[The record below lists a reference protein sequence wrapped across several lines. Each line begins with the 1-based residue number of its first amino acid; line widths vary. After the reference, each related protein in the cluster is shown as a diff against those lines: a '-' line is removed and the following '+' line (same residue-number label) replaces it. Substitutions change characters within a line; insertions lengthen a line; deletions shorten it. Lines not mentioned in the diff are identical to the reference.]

1 MSTIDLSRYQQ
12 DVCADQPC
20 GPDLL
25 YDAEYVQLT
34 QIMQGTPEVEYGD
47 MRVDAAD
54 PDWKSAEALS
64 LKLLARTRDLR
75 LAVWL
80 TRALVGQHGYDGLDD
95 GLALIEDYIER
106 YWDHVHPILD
116 PEDDD
121 PTERLNTI
129 VALDDMDGLLGQVRL
144 AALARSAAYGAVCLR
159 DIDLATGELPAR
171 ADDTPRKM
179 AAIDAV
185 FHAVPFIDL
194 EAVAD
199 TIERSCERLEHIE
212 AVLGR
217 HLDRVNA
224 AGLQRLPKTLRH
236 AARLVRDQLRRHP
249 GAPRAPLERGAD
261 TGAVPAGDDSGPTA
275 RASGDIK
282 SRDDVARQIDRIC
295 EYYALEEPGSPVPI
309 LLQRAKRLINMNFIE
324 LMSELSPQGL
334 AETCFLFG
342 VSPGASNSDSADEEA
357 FSINE
362 RSYPDA

>member
-1 MSTIDLSRYQQ
+1 MSTIDLSRYLQ

-25 YDAEYVQLT
+25 YDAEYVHLT
-34 QIMQGTPEVEYGD
+34 QIMQGTPEVEYGE

-54 PDWKSAEALS
+54 PDWKSAEALA

-80 TRALVGQHGYDGLDD
+80 TRAWVGQHGYAGLDD
-95 GLALIEDYIER
+95 GLALVGDYIER
-106 YWDHVHPILD
+106 YWDHVHPALD
-116 PEDDD
+116 PEDGD

-129 VALDDMDGLLGQVRL
+129 MALDDMEGLLGQVRV
-144 AALARSAAYGAVCLR
+144 AALARSAVHGPVSLR

-171 ADDTPRKM
+171 ADEQPRKM
-179 AAIDAV
+179 AAIEAV
-185 FHAVPFIDL
+185 FQAVPFIDL
-194 EAVAD
+194 AGVVDA
-199 TIERSCERLEHIE
+199 IERSCERLERIE
-212 AVLGR
+212 AILSE
-217 HLDRVNA
+217 HLERVSA
-224 AGLQRLPKTLRH
+224 AGLQCLPRTLRH
-236 AARLVRDQLRRHP
+236 AARLMRDQLRRHP
-249 GAPRAPLERGAD
+249 DAPRAPIEQSAD
-261 TGAVPAGDDSGPTA
+261 TGAMPAQDDGSPSRHG
-275 RASGDIK
+275 SGDIE

-295 EYYALEEPGSPVPI
+295 DYYAAEEPGSPVPV

-342 VSPGASNSDSADEEA
+342 VSPGAPIVGATDEEA